1 MKKYTLFYCLLVS
14 FLQPKAQNYSLF
26 KPYCDYLYT
35 DGYTVH
41 FDSAFVLGADSVFL
55 NYEQLNTNQ
64 FTHTYNRNTWF
75 CSSAIKSSQN
85 EWMIIYNYDSVFTF
99 KPLTS
104 VNNSWILYQFQNG
117 NKIKATVD
125 SVVFNNVISINDSV
139 KYITLQVTDSLN
151 NNLISNINTSQ
162 IQIAKNIGL
171 IKFPVLG
178 NLISG
183 YGPTISLIGCSNPNI
198 GLQNLTAYD
207 VFNMEVGDEV
217 ISHKVNYLISAAS
230 SEYTKRKVISKSFS
244 NNVFY
249 YADSIFIIKQ
259 TDPVSNSLYTII
271 QNNIVS
277 RTIDLNAFN
286 IKVWSSLN
294 NAGIID
300 NYNYVFPVTFNGY
313 WDWESELCVQRKFKK
328 QGGFFV
334 DTLGNAFENIG
345 TFATSMVYKGLGEI
359 YYIPPFQNFEKYIP
373 VYYKKGNETC
383 GNWVDFQYL
392 LTGIKEEKNDLPI
405 FTINPNPAE
414 NFIKI
419 NNPNNEIIQLT
430 IYDIMGKKVLEAEI
444 KNQTQMI
451 NVELLQNGVYI
462 VNFNNS
468 FKSKLIINR

>member
-1 MKKYTLFYCLLVS
+1 MKKYTLFFCLMIVL
-14 FLQPKAQNYSLF
+14 LQSKAQNYNLF
-26 KPYCDYLYT
+26 KPYCDYIYT

-64 FTHTYNRNTWF
+64 FTYTYNRNTWF

-85 EWMIIYNYDSVFTF
+85 EWSIIFNYDSVFTF
-99 KPLTS
+99 KPLTN

-139 KYITLQVTDSLN
+139 KYITLQVRDSLN
-151 NNLISNINTSQ
+151 NNVISNINTAQ

-171 IKFPVLG
+171 IRFPVLG

-183 YGPTISLIGCSNPNI
+183 YGPTITLLGCSNPAI

-249 YADSIFIIKQ
+249 YTDSIFTIKQ
-259 TDPVSNSLYTII
+259 IDPVSNSLYSII

-277 RTIDLNAFN
+277 RTIDLNAINF
-286 IKVWSSLN
+286 IVWSRLN
-294 NAGIID
+294 NSGFLD
-300 NYNYVFPVTFNGY
+300 NFNYVFPVTFNSY

-328 QGGFFV
+328 LGGFFV
-334 DTLGNAFENIG
+334 DTLGNANENIG
-345 TFATSMVYKGLGEI
+345 SWATNMVYKGLGDV

-373 VYYKKGNETC
+373 VYYKKGPETC
-383 GNWVDFQYL
+383 GNWVNFQYL
-392 LTGIKEEKNDLPI
+392 LTGIKEEKID
-405 FTINPNPAE
+405 FETVTIDPNPAE
-414 NFIKI
+414 HFIKI
-419 NNPNNEIIQLT
+419 NNPENEIIQLT
-430 IYDIMGKKVLEAEI
+430 IYDIMGKKVLENEI
-444 KNQTQMI
+444 VNQTEI
-451 NVELLQNGVYI
+451 IHIEHLNNGVYM
-462 VNFNNS
+462 VDLNKS